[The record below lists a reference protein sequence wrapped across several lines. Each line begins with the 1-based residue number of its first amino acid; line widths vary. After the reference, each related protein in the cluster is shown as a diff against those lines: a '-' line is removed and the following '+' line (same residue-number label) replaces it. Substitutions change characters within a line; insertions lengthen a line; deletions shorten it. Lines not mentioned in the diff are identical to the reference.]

1 MTIDVDPDAIPQPS
15 ISIDGDFDPD
25 DFDPENPTLPDIN
38 VSFDQDFDVSDVVTV
53 SNINMVVGSVTAAN
67 SQLSLITENVK
78 NTSTALSA
86 DIRNISSK
94 FNELTNT
101 MFSAI
106 SSLTGG
112 TGDLIVDA
120 SSVDINSV
128 TLGKVSLSRNS
139 GAVYG
144 DVNTGGIAGSMAIEY
159 TLDPED
165 DVTGHLS
172 NIYRKQYEYKSIIQK
187 CVNTGDV
194 SGKRSYVGGIVGR
207 MDLGYLTACE
217 TSSCTITNE
226 NGSYTGG
233 IAGLTGATV
242 LGNFSKC
249 TLSGKK
255 YVGGIVGSGV
265 QENVDGSGSSVRW
278 NYSLVDITDCQQY
291 QGAISGSDTGT
302 FEHNYYVSDDLP
314 GINRQGYAGR
324 AEPISYSQLLALSD
338 LPESMKSFTLTFVA
352 DDKTVLSRTF
362 NYGDSID
369 ESDIPEPPAKSGC
382 HVHWDRTDLTNL
394 HFDTVVTAVY
404 EAYTPGLASEQTR
417 ESGQAVIL
425 VEGNYNDGDAIT
437 VTAQPAHARGVR
449 RAVRHCAR
457 PREGLLLLP
466 QPRRNA
472 FDGCQRRSARAVAHR
487 AFRRRTGHAYRT
499 LSPARRAEGA
509 AHLHP

>member
-1 MTIDVDPDAIPQPS
+1 
-15 ISIDGDFDPD
+15 
-25 DFDPENPTLPDIN
+25 
-38 VSFDQDFDVSDVVTV
+38 
-53 SNINMVVGSVTAAN
+53 
-67 SQLSLITENVK
+67 
-78 NTSTALSA
+78 
-86 DIRNISSK
+86 
-94 FNELTNT
+94 

-112 TGDLIVDA
+112 TGDHDRRRLRVSI
-120 SSVDINSV
+120 STPSRSVRYRSC
-128 TLGKVSLSRNS
+128 RNS

-172 NIYRKQYEYKSIIQK
+172 NIYRKQYEYRSIIQK

-194 SGKRSYVGGIVGR
+194 AGKRSYVGGIVGR

-324 AEPISYSQLLALSD
+324 AEPISYAQLLAL
-338 LPESMKSFTLTFVA
+338 
-352 DDKTVLSRTF
+352 
-362 NYGDSID
+362 
-369 ESDIPEPPAKSGC
+369 
-382 HVHWDRTDLTNL
+382 
-394 HFDTVVTAVY
+394 
-404 EAYTPGLASEQTR
+404 
-417 ESGQAVIL
+417 
-425 VEGNYNDGDAIT
+425 
-437 VTAQPAHARGVR
+437 
-449 RAVRHCAR
+449 
-457 PREGLLLLP
+457 
-466 QPRRNA
+466 
-472 FDGCQRRSARAVAHR
+472 QR
-487 AFRRRTGHAYRT
+487 
-499 LSPARRAEGA
+499 PAREHEVLH
-509 AHLHP
+509 AHLRC

>member
-1 MTIDVDPDAIPQPS
+1 MSRGLGDVYKRQ
-15 ISIDGDFDPD
+15 
-25 DFDPENPTLPDIN
+25 
-38 VSFDQDFDVSDVVTV
+38 
-53 SNINMVVGSVTAAN
+53 
-67 SQLSLITENVK
+67 
-78 NTSTALSA
+78 LSA

-120 SSVDINSV
+120 SSVDISSV

-172 NIYRKQYEYKSIIQK
+172 SIYRKQYEYKSIIQK

-314 GINRQGYAGR
+314 GINRQGYARR

-338 LPESMKSFTLTFVA
+338 LPESMKFFTCLLYTSDAA
-352 DDKTVLSRTF
+352 DD
-362 NYGDSID
+362 
-369 ESDIPEPPAKSGC
+369 
-382 HVHWDRTDLTNL
+382 
-394 HFDTVVTAVY
+394 
-404 EAYTPGLASEQTR
+404 
-417 ESGQAVIL
+417 
-425 VEGNYNDGDAIT
+425 
-437 VTAQPAHARGVR
+437 
-449 RAVRHCAR
+449 
-457 PREGLLLLP
+457 
-466 QPRRNA
+466 
-472 FDGCQRRSARAVAHR
+472 
-487 AFRRRTGHAYRT
+487 
-499 LSPARRAEGA
+499 
-509 AHLHP
+509 